1 LAEQSL
7 ESLQRGQS
15 AQISQDIIRQSEAQN
30 RKLQANAQQLWETA
44 HCHLAAIVR
53 QLDPDYD
60 ESCEKASRPLQTL
73 DDSDLS
79 YLISV
84 RLQALLE
91 KARRKEDFSELD
103 RTRELLRE
111 LELKYNR
118 LERTHTEVQE
128 ANRRLKAEV
137 SGMKTHLSALRQA
150 QKEEISVSADPM
162 GESTS
167 PAPLPDWQIPEHAPA
182 WIKAWRE
189 SRSFERGA
197 LFIQVMGDTGKSL
210 RPSLVRTVTGWLGL
224 AQGNNSVVEIL
235 NRLALSED
243 GRPVLVEEIETIGQP
258 GGSAGGNN
266 PSVLR
271 LTLEGREAYQ
281 LLSEREA
288 QENEYDRLLR
298 RHSSP
303 EHTILNI
310 QAAEALEEWGGYQ
323 VQAQAQP
330 VQLPNGE
337 TYIPDITAADRCTG
351 EMIFVEVERNVSKD
365 QLARKQR
372 WLNAYNAS
380 NGNLYV
386 FCDNLNCQR
395 AVQGEINRALGQLKF
410 NSYLTNLY
418 GLRMGKRSEKDG
430 GVWLACRRGR

>member
-1 LAEQSL
+1 VL
-7 ESLQRGQS
+7 
-15 AQISQDIIRQSEAQN
+15 
-30 RKLQANAQQLWETA
+30 ANAQQLWEYA
-44 HCHLAAIVR
+44 HHHLAAILR

-60 ESCEKASRPLQTL
+60 ESCEKANRPLQDF
-73 DDSDLS
+73 DDSDLF

-84 RLQALLE
+84 RLQALFE
-91 KARRKEDFSELD
+91 SVRRKEDFSELD
-103 RTRELLRE
+103 RTRELLGE

-118 LERTHTEVQE
+118 LERDHNEVQE
-128 ANRRLKAEV
+128 ANRRLNAEV
-137 SGMKTHLSALRQA
+137 SGLKTNLSALRQA
-150 QKEEISVSADPM
+150 QKEELAASAGPAQ
-162 GESTS
+162 ESLP
-167 PAPLPDWQIPEHAPA
+167 PAPLPDWQIPENAPE
-182 WIKAWRE
+182 WMNAWRA
-189 SRSFERGA
+189 SRSFKRGA

-210 RPSLVRTVTGWLGL
+210 RPSLVRAVTNWLGL

-243 GRPVLVEEIETIGQP
+243 GRPALVEEIETTGQP

-271 LTLEGREAYQ
+271 LTSEGKEAYQ
-281 LLSEREA
+281 LLSGHEA

-310 QAAEALEEWGGYQ
+310 QAAEALEEWDVYQ

-337 TYIPDITAADRCTG
+337 TYIPDITAVDRRTG

-365 QLARKQR
+365 QLTRKQR

-395 AVQGEINRALGQLKF
+395 AVQGEINRALGELKF

-418 GLRMGKRSEKDG
+418 GLRMDKRSEKDG
-430 GVWLACRRGR
+430 GVWLASRRGR